1 MIVASNSNGKEC
13 TKNTSRCGMTTML
26 LLHRTIMAFEG
37 RDVAKVPLRPPLAV
51 IRAIMMMKMRTTGIS
66 VVDLLVNTEET
77 ASMLVMVQDRVTGGA
92 EAMIMKIILVKVGVM
107 NPVGIGGVVKGEVV
121 GSAGAAMKVA
131 PIVKV

>member
-1 MIVASNSNGKEC
+1 
-13 TKNTSRCGMTTML
+13 ML

-51 IRAIMMMKMRTTGIS
+51 IRVIMMMRMRMRMRETGIS

-77 ASMLVMVQDRVTGGA
+77 ASMLVMVQGRVTGGT
-92 EAMIMKIILVKVGVM
+92 EAMMMKIMLVKVGGM

-131 PIVKV
+131 PIVNA